1 MVAAAAETCPFPR
14 SLLRFPSRLVFVHLR
29 RGGRRERSA
38 LRVRMEEIGAFRVP
52 DQAVQWPYERC
63 RGGRNWAQV
72 VVLCNFLEDIVQVR
86 Q

>member
-1 MVAAAAETCPFPR
+1 MAF
-14 SLLRFPSRLVFVHLR
+14 SRIDFVLSTEKYEST
-29 RGGRRERSA
+29 GMLMFADE
-38 LRVRMEEIGAFRVP
+38 
-52 DQAVQWPYERC
+52 DERC